1 MLHRLGGTW
10 TGPGPGESSSLVP
23 VMPGPGSQVILW
35 LRLEHDA
42 QGEIVT
48 LMNIFADFRVY
59 KECRFSF
66 GGTQ

>member
-1 MLHRLGGTW
+1 MVPGQVLGLVRAIPFSVK
-10 TGPGPGESSSLVP
+10 PGAG
-23 VMPGPGSQVILW
+23 I
-35 LRLEHDA
+35 RAIIKLEHDA

-48 LMNIFADFRVY
+48 LMNIFAYFRVY